1 MRMSIVDQSGT
12 YTLGGRQVKRLGYGA
27 MQLAGPGVFGPPRDH
42 DAALA
47 VLREAIALGIDHI
60 DTSDFYG
67 PHVTNRLI
75 REALA
80 PYPDDLLIVTK
91 GGARRGSDGA
101 CIPAASREDRREG
114 VRDNRRKLD
123 VDERDG
129 GKLPSAL

>member
-1 MRMSIVDQSGT
+1 MIEQAGIYSFA
-12 YTLGGRQVKRLGYGA
+12 GRAVKRLGYGA

-42 DAALA
+42 EAALA
-47 VLREAIALGIDHI
+47 VLRAAVEAGVNHI

-91 GGARRGSDGA
+91 IGALRGDDASWL
-101 CIPAASREDRREG
+101 PAFEPDELARAID
-114 VRDNRRKLD
+114 DNLTKL
-123 VDERDG
+123 
-129 GKLPSAL
+129 